1 MPDGPHLYV
10 TPWSQTP
17 TTRYEEVSI
26 ALFGAHAEQ
35 DVLMLLSKRNNF
47 SMMLKLNA
55 PAMDELVRAL
65 TTLLKSFKKEIA

>member
-1 MPDGPHLYV
+1 MPDGPHLYA

-35 DVLMLLSKRNNF
+35 DVLILLSKRNNF

-65 TTLLKSFKKEIA
+65 TTLLKSFKKEMV